1 MAGGLTAYLV
11 RRLWWALVTL
21 LGISIINFVLIYAV
35 PVDPAR
41 MIVGI
46 HAPEAT
52 VIAVRH
58 ALGLDRPV
66 YVQYGIFLWNLI
78 HLNLGYSYMDNR
90 PVMGMIV
97 QAFGNT
103 ARLAAAA
110 FIAEVVIG
118 GALGYVA
125 ALRRGRLVDRL
136 LSFIGLVGM
145 SIPNYWLGSVLLLV
159 FAFLIPIF
167 PLYGQGNLN
176 LVLPALTIGLTGAAW
191 YMRVLRTSLVEIMA
205 SDHVRTAR
213 AKGLSAWGVN
223 LRHIVRNALIPVVTL
238 AGMDLAGML
247 SGIVIIETVFGWP
260 GIGELAYQAVQN
272 LDIPVVMGTVLY
284 TTAVIVVLNLAVDV
298 FYALLDPRVRYT

>member
-1 MAGGLTAYLV
+1 MPTGLTPYVAK
-11 RRLWWALVTL
+11 RLWWALVTL

-52 VIAVRH
+52 VLAVRR

-66 YVQYGIFLWNLI
+66 YVQYGIFLWNII

-90 PVMGMIV
+90 PVMAMIG

-103 ARLAAAA
+103 ARLAGAA
-110 FIAEVVIG
+110 FLAEILIG
-118 GALGYVA
+118 GTLGYVA
-125 ALRRGRLVDRL
+125 ALRRGRWLDRM
-136 LSFIGLVGM
+136 LSFVGLVGM
-145 SIPNYWLGSVLLLV
+145 SIPNYWLGSVLLLT
-159 FAFLIPIF
+159 FAFVVPIF

-176 LVLPALTIGLTGAAW
+176 LVLPALTIGLTGAAY
-191 YMRVLRTSLVEIMA
+191 YMRVLRTSLIEIMA

-213 AKGLSAWGVN
+213 AKGLSAWRVN
-223 LRHIVRNALIPVVTL
+223 VRHVVRNGLIPVVTL
-238 AGMDLAGML
+238 AGMDFAGML
-247 SGIVIIETVFGWP
+247 SGVVIIETVFGWP

-284 TTAVIVVLNLAVDV
+284 TTAVIVLLNLAVDV